1 MKRMKMPS
9 LILSDHMSRLYEG
22 DTHVDR
28 HGAII
33 KVVRVLKRTTEIDI
47 SDEAIAD
54 FLDDMSYQIEFVD
67 DREYKVACRYGHK
80 KMKQNL
86 LQN

>member
-9 LILSDHMSRLYEG
+9 SAMSDHMSRLYDG
-22 DTHVDR
+22 DNHVDKN
-28 HGAII
+28 GAVIR
-33 KVVRVLKRTTEIDI
+33 VVRVLKQSLEIDI

-54 FLDDMSYQIEFVD
+54 FLNDMDYQIEFNEG
-67 DREYKVACRYGHK
+67 EYKSSCRYAYK

>member
-9 LILSDHMSRLYEG
+9 SAMSDHMSRLYEG

-28 HGAII
+28 SGAVIR
-33 KVVRVLKRTTEIDI
+33 VVRVLKSTVEIDI

-54 FLDDMSYQIEFVD
+54 FLSDMDYQIEFS
-67 DREYKVACRYGHK
+67 EGSYKSACRYGYQ

-86 LQN
+86 S